1 MKIIVLMGSPNPK
14 GSTSILVENFV
25 KGAEQA
31 GHSCEVIDVCHVD
44 IHPCTGCVACGYEGP
59 CVQKDDVEMIRQKLL
74 ASDMVVFATPL
85 YYYGM
90 TAQLKTVVDRFCA
103 YNSSLNSRHLKSAL
117 LTVAWN
123 EDNWTFEA
131 LESHYK
137 TLVRY
142 INFEDK
148 GTVLGYGCGTPGM
161 TARSKYPQQAY
172 ELGKSLIQ

>member
-14 GSTSILVENFV
+14 GSTSILVEQFRR
-25 KGAEQA
+25 GAEESR
-31 GHSCEVIDVCHVD
+31 HVVEVIDVCRAE
-44 IHPCTGCVACGYEGP
+44 IHPCTGCVRCGYEGP
-59 CVQKDDVEMIRQKLL
+59 CVQKDDVETIRRKLL
-74 ASDMVVFATPL
+74 DVDMVVFATPL

-103 YNSSLNSRHLKSAL
+103 YNSSLNSFRLKSAL

-123 EDNWTFEA
+123 DDDWTFEA
-131 LESHYK
+131 LAAHYK

-148 GTVLGYGCGTPGM
+148 GMVLGYGCGTPSM
-161 TARSKYPQQAY
+161 TQRSKYPQEAY
-172 ELGKSLIQ
+172 RLGKGL

>member
-1 MKIIVLMGSPNPK
+1 MRITILFGSSNRK
-14 GSTSILVENFV
+14 GSTNILVESFV
-25 KGAEQA
+25 RGATEA
-31 GHSCEVIDVCHVD
+31 GHECEVLDVCHMD

-59 CVQKDDVEMIRQKLL
+59 CVQKDDVGQIRAKLL

-90 TAQLKTVVDRFCA
+90 SAQLKTVVDRFCA
-103 YNSSLNSRHLKSAL
+103 YNSSLNSKHLKSAL

-123 EDNWTFEA
+123 ADDWTFEA
-131 LESHYK
+131 LEAHYK

-148 GTVLGYGCGTPGM
+148 GMILGYGCGSPAM
-161 TARSKYPQQAY
+161 TQRSRYPEEAY
-172 ELGKSLIQ
+172 KLGRGL

>member
-1 MKIIVLMGSPNPK
+1 MKRIATVLFCLMLVLGITACGSN
-14 GSTSILVENFV
+14 V
-25 KGAEQA
+25 GAEEA
-31 GHSCEVIDVCHVD
+31 GHSCDVIDVCQAD

-123 EDNWTFEA
+123 ADNWTFEA